1 MVRAP
6 RHAPALISLM
16 LAAGLGLNAS
26 ATVPASPSTA
36 APRAREP
43 VRSVSAVDLRRYAGL
58 WVEIARIP
66 NRFQRQCVRDS
77 LALYT
82 LRRDGTIEVLNQC
95 RKRNGAVDQARGL
108 ARVSDRTSQA
118 QLKVSLV
125 SFLGWRPF
133 WGDYWILGLDP
144 DYDWA
149 IVGEPNR
156 RYGWILARGQSL
168 DSASLATINA
178 ILERN
183 GYDIME
189 FQPPLNNLT
198 R

>member
-1 MVRAP
+1 MPVFGSKLP
-6 RHAPALISLM
+6 GFPI
-16 LAAGLGLNAS
+16 AS
-26 ATVPASPSTA
+26 RGNVFVTASPST
-36 APRAREP
+36 R
-43 VRSVSAVDLRRYAGL
+43 
-58 WVEIARIP
+58 
-66 NRFQRQCVRDS
+66 
-77 LALYT
+77 
-82 LRRDGTIEVLNQC
+82 